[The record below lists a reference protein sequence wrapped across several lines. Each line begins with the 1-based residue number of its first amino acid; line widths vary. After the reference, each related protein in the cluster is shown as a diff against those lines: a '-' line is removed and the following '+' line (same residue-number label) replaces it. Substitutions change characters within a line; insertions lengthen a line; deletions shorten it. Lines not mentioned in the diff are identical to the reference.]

1 MTVLQHDSLSFSLS
15 TFLKVLVEK
24 LLRVTN
30 VKKIYLLIRAKRG
43 AQVHARLKDLLNARL
58 FQK

>member
-1 MTVLQHDSLSFSLS
+1 MNTFLFSLS

>member
-1 MTVLQHDSLSFSLS
+1 MIVRQNDDLSISLS
-15 TFLKVLVEK
+15 TFVQVLVEK

-43 AQVHARLKDLLNARL
+43 AQVQARLKDLLNARL